1 MTTPEPDTRTPDRRA
16 RDEAIAAEP
25 LLPPPDLPADA
36 VPRPLEAFFPRARKP
51 VAVAGVVENGVVR
64 PLDPAVRLPERS
76 RVIIVANE
84 AV

>member
-1 MTTPEPDTRTPDRRA
+1 MTTPQLDTRTPDRRA
-16 RDEAIAAEP
+16 LDEAIAAEP
-25 LLPPPDLPADA
+25 LLPPPELPADVA
-36 VPRPLEAFFPRARKP
+36 PRPLEAFLPRARKP
-51 VAVAGVVENGVVR
+51 VAVTGVVENGVVR